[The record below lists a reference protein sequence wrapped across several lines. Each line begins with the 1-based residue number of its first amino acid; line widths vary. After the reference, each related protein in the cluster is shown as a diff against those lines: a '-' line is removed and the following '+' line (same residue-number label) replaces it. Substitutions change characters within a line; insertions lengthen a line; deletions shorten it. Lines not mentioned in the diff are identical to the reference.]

1 MAAAR
6 HGAKHGGGA
15 GRHGVA
21 ATAAKGRGS
30 DDVGGSAEQHLSSS
44 RSTESSLFALPP
56 SISPRRLPYPVP
68 PATSSCPYLA
78 MACSLRRDRSRLAVI
93 KRRMLATFLG

>member
-30 DDVGGSAEQHLSSS
+30 DDVGGSAEQH
-44 RSTESSLFALPP
+44 LFALPP